1 MDAFPDNPFTPGFGL
16 EPAYRGR
23 RPETEGE
30 LLRILQRLRSRK
42 RGAHA
47 AVLYG
52 PRGNGKTVL
61 LQWLEDQ
68 ARGMDGGKPIAQ
80 VRFSSRDLISLE
92 RMGGAIRRAAAR
104 WESLARHLS
113 FKVRT
118 EIPFLFSAELGTD
131 SRDPLVAL
139 EDWFARSAD
148 PLLLTIDEA
157 HEADPEALGD
167 FLDSVQI
174 AGAARPVAPVL
185 AGTPGLMTTLIK
197 SRASFWSR
205 CEKLPIGLLSDQ
217 ASRAV
222 LAEPF
227 RKAGLDAQDTAV
239 GELAEAADN
248 YPFFLQLHGE
258 AAWDVVAASG
268 ERRLHSGHVGPALEK
283 VDTPR
288 RRFYGERYAE
298 FDRRALLLLARDVA
312 LAFRTAPGRRLDL
325 GELDAVLLRHD
336 GDRVAMSDFL
346 EARGYIWKDT
356 DGTSWTPGIPSLMD
370 FMVELTESGSASPAP
385 SR

>member
-16 EPAYRGR
+16 EPAYMGR

-30 LLRILQRLRSRK
+30 LLRSHK

-47 AVLYG
+47 AVLHG
-52 PRGNGKTVL
+52 PHGNGKTVL
-61 LQWLEDQ
+61 LQWFEDQ
-68 ARGMDGGKPIAQ
+68 ARGADGGEPVAQ
-80 VRFSSRDLISLE
+80 VRFSSRDLISVE
-92 RMGGAIRRAAAR
+92 RMGGAIRRAATR

-118 EIPFLFSAELGTD
+118 EIPFLFSAEPGTD
-131 SRDPLVAL
+131 GRDPLVAL
-139 EDWFARSAD
+139 EDWLARSAD

-157 HEADPEALGD
+157 HEADPEALGN
-167 FLDSVQI
+167 FLDGVQI
-174 AGAARPVAPVL
+174 AGTARPVAAVL
-185 AGTPGLMTTLIK
+185 AGTPGLMTTLMK

-205 CEKLPIGLLSDQ
+205 CRKLPIGLLSEH

-222 LAEPF
+222 LTDPF
-227 RKAGLDAQDTAV
+227 RKTGLEAQDSAV
-239 GELAEAADN
+239 AELAEAADN

-268 ERRLHSGHVGPALEK
+268 ERRLHSAHVESVLER

-288 RRFYGERYAE
+288 RRFYSERYAE
-298 FDRRALLLLARDVA
+298 LDRQDLLLLARDVA

-325 GELDAVLLRHD
+325 GELDAVLLRHE